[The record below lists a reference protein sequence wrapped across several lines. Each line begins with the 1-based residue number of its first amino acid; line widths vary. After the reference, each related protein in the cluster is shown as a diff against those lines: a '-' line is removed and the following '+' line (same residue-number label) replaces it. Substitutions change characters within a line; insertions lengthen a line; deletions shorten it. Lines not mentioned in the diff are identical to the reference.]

1 MMPSNPKWRTIL
13 ILAAAIAP
21 VIACAQRPD
30 RNALDDIPEIVVKA
44 MRAAIGLKY
53 SGERILEFREGPNR
67 FRNREVVIKDGQNL
81 RIEYV
86 EGPSKGQIVVE
97 KSGRRSH
104 YFPDRNE
111 IHTFPTR
118 REEVVQRLVASI
130 RMAKRGRGKVETG
143 PGESI
148 AGYRTEK
155 VTVTTEQGSPITVIW
170 IEPRSGMILK
180 RELFD
185 GGGTRIGYY
194 EFTRLRINPRISPDD
209 FELRVPGAKVLSPTE
224 LTLRLMKDSGFER
237 MFLTESENLKLQG
250 SRVHGDGKVLALYYQ
265 TPEGVISFM
274 QSKQELDP
282 GKLKRGGPVPHNVY
296 TWTSGGRTYVLIG
309 PHGQETL
316 RQISQKAHE
325 L

>member
-1 MMPSNPKWRTIL
+1 MKPSRVNLRFFAV
-13 ILAAAIAP
+13 LAAAAAT
-21 VIACAQRPD
+21 VLAVAQRPRGND
-30 RNALDDIPEIVVKA
+30 FDDIPEIVVKA
-44 MRAAIGLKY
+44 MRAAVGLKY
-53 SGERILEFREGPNR
+53 SGERIIEFREGPNR
-67 FRNREVVIKDGQNL
+67 FRNREVVIKDGHNL

-97 KSGRRSH
+97 KGGRRSH

-118 REEVVQRLVASI
+118 REEVVQRLLASI
-130 RMAKRGRGKVETG
+130 KMAQRGRGKVETEA
-143 PGESI
+143 GETI

-155 VTVTTEQGSPITVIW
+155 VSVTSERGSPMTTIW

-194 EFTRLRINPRISPDD
+194 EFTRLRINPRVSPDD
-209 FELRVPGAKVLSPTE
+209 FELRVPGAKVLSPTD
-224 LTLRLMKDSGFER
+224 LTLRLMKEGGFER

-282 GKLKRGGPVPHNVY
+282 GKLRRGGPGPHNFH
-296 TWTSGGRTYVLIG
+296 TWSAGGRTYVLIG
-309 PHGQETL
+309 PQSQETL